1 MNGMSF
7 LSSCFIIDYRC
18 FLYGVIAMIYQF

>member
-1 MNGMSF
+1 MNGMGF
-7 LSSCFIIDYRC
+7 LSGCFIINYRR